1 MNRSAKII
9 PMTRV
14 ACLAVM
20 SITER
25 CCAPILLDAGVGV
38 GSNLLVPLL
47 ALCFAVAGVRVI
59 CLTGA

>member
-1 MNRSAKII
+1 
-9 PMTRV
+9 MTRV
-14 ACLAVM
+14 AYLAVM

-25 CCAPILLDAGVGV
+25 CCAPILLDTEVGV